1 MKILYKII
9 DEMEEL
15 MYRIILLENEEI
27 LSSKE
32 IEDYDETFS
41 YINSLVKQLD
51 KNKKIVVHEMRNEK
65 WEKFG
70 EWKLE

>member
-1 MKILYKII
+1 
-9 DEMEEL
+9 
-15 MYRIILLENEEI
+15 MYRIILLAQEQN

-32 IEDYDETFS
+32 IEDYDETFI

-51 KNKKIVVHEMRNEK
+51 KNKKIIVHEKRNDE

>member
-1 MKILYKII
+1 MYK
-9 DEMEEL
+9 
-15 MYRIILLENEEI
+15 IILLENEQI

-51 KNKKIVVHEMRNEK
+51 KNKKIIVHEMRNEK

>member
-1 MKILYKII
+1 
-9 DEMEEL
+9 MEGWL
-15 MYRIILLENEEI
+15 YRIILLENERI

-41 YINSLVKQLD
+41 YINSLVKQLE

>member
-1 MKILYKII
+1 
-9 DEMEEL
+9 
-15 MYRIILLENEEI
+15 MYRIILLENEQI
-27 LSSKE
+27 LLSKE

-51 KNKKIVVHEMRNEK
+51 KNKKIIVHEMRNEK

>member
-1 MKILYKII
+1 
-9 DEMEEL
+9 
-15 MYRIILLENEEI
+15 MYRIVLLENEQI

-32 IEDYDETFS
+32 IEDYDETFR

-51 KNKKIVVHEMRNEK
+51 KNKKIIVHEMRNEK

>member
-1 MKILYKII
+1 
-9 DEMEEL
+9 
-15 MYRIILLENEEI
+15 MYRVILLENEQI

-51 KNKKIVVHEMRNEK
+51 KNKKIIVHEMRNEK

>member
-51 KNKKIVVHEMRNEK
+51 KNKKIVVHEKRNEK

>member
-1 MKILYKII
+1 
-9 DEMEEL
+9 
-15 MYRIILLENEEI
+15 MYRIILLENEQI

-51 KNKKIVVHEMRNEK
+51 KNKKIIVHEMRNEK

>member
-1 MKILYKII
+1 
-9 DEMEEL
+9 
-15 MYRIILLENEEI
+15 MYRIILLESEQI

-51 KNKKIVVHEMRNEK
+51 KNKKIIVHEMRNEK

>member
-1 MKILYKII
+1 
-9 DEMEEL
+9 
-15 MYRIILLENEEI
+15 MYRIILLENEQI

-65 WEKFG
+65 WEMGKVWRMEARIG
-70 EWKLE
+70 EVILAIF

>member
-1 MKILYKII
+1 
-9 DEMEEL
+9 
-15 MYRIILLENEEI
+15 MYRIILLENEQI

-41 YINSLVKQLD
+41 YINSLVKRLD
-51 KNKKIVVHEMRNEK
+51 KNKKIIVHEMRNEK

>member
-1 MKILYKII
+1 
-9 DEMEEL
+9 
-15 MYRIILLENEEI
+15 MYRIVLLENEQI

-51 KNKKIVVHEMRNEK
+51 KNKKIIVHEMRNEK

-70 EWKLE
+70 KWKLE

>member
-1 MKILYKII
+1 
-9 DEMEEL
+9 
-15 MYRIILLENEEI
+15 MYRITLLENEQI

>member
-1 MKILYKII
+1 
-9 DEMEEL
+9 
-15 MYRIILLENEEI
+15 MYRIILLEQEQI

-32 IEDYDETFS
+32 IEDYDETFI

-51 KNKKIVVHEMRNEK
+51 KNKKIIVHEKRNDE

>member
-1 MKILYKII
+1 
-9 DEMEEL
+9 
-15 MYRIILLENEEI
+15 MYRIIILENEQI

-51 KNKKIVVHEMRNEK
+51 KNKKIVVHEMRNKK

>member
-1 MKILYKII
+1 MKILYEII

-51 KNKKIVVHEMRNEK
+51 KNKKIIVHEMRNEN

>member
-1 MKILYKII
+1 
-9 DEMEEL
+9 
-15 MYRIILLENEEI
+15 MYRIILLENEQI

-32 IEDYDETFS
+32 IEDYDKTFS

-51 KNKKIVVHEMRNEK
+51 KNKKIIVHEMRNEK

>member
-1 MKILYKII
+1 
-9 DEMEEL
+9 
-15 MYRIILLENEEI
+15 MYRIILLENEQI
-27 LSSKE
+27 LLSKE

-51 KNKKIVVHEMRNEK
+51 KNKKIIVHEIRNEK

>member
-1 MKILYKII
+1 
-9 DEMEEL
+9 
-15 MYRIILLENEEI
+15 MYRIILLENEQI

-51 KNKKIVVHEMRNEK
+51 ENKKIIVHEMRNEK

>member
-1 MKILYKII
+1 
-9 DEMEEL
+9 
-15 MYRIILLENEEI
+15 MYRVILLENEQI

-51 KNKKIVVHEMRNEK
+51 KNKKIIVHEMRNGK
-65 WEKFG
+65 S
-70 EWKLE
+70 LESGS

>member
-1 MKILYKII
+1 
-9 DEMEEL
+9 

-51 KNKKIVVHEMRNEK
+51 KNKKIIVHEMRNEK
-65 WEKFG
+65 WAKFG

>member
-1 MKILYKII
+1 
-9 DEMEEL
+9 
-15 MYRIILLENEEI
+15 MYRIILLENEQI

-41 YINSLVKQLD
+41 YINILVKQLD

>member
-1 MKILYKII
+1 MYKV
-9 DEMEEL
+9 
-15 MYRIILLENEEI
+15 ILLENEQI

-65 WEKFG
+65 WAKFG